1 MNKFNF
7 FFIVI
12 VNFIYSQDSNYTKT
26 LNYGEKISYEKND
39 GATNFKKYNSK
50 GDLISSGSLFNLKML
65 DKDFILS
72 GNFSFYYEESLGDYF
87 IKGQKSSQVF
97 YKFINSNLNG
107 LQYIDGYDWRKK
119 QIIRKEN
126 YVAIIGNH
134 LIGSSYKNNTNSKA
148 DKSYMHSKFIVDFSN
163 WATLSFE
170 KPFYTVIS
178 LPTAYEDEELYYN
191 LELMVKIFL
200 DDFSLYLDHFY
211 KVLLRDDFAKN
222 NDLGYYLNKIQDIK
236 TAVNNN
242 KIYSVFED
250 LENNVMAK
258 AFAIDNDKEIILKVD
273 QDKWVESSF
282 ANRWYILYH
291 ELGHDLLNFRHGQGG
306 RMMFNY
312 PTKNYTWE
320 DFFNDRHDMFILFLK
335 KIYPDYENLFLPF
348 PNL

>member
-1 MNKFNF
+1 MVN
-7 FFIVI
+7 IV
-12 VNFIYSQDSNYTKT
+12 FSQNSSYTKS
-26 LNYGEKISYEKND
+26 LNNGNKISYEKND
-39 GATNFKKYNSK
+39 VVTNFKKYNLK
-50 GDLISSGSLFNLKML
+50 GDLISSGSLTKLKIL
-65 DKDFILS
+65 DEDFILS
-72 GNFSFYYEESLGDYF
+72 GDFSTFYEKSLGNYF
-87 IKGQKSSQVF
+87 TKGQKSSQIF
-97 YKFINSNLNG
+97 YRFINGNLNG

-119 QIIRKEN
+119 QIIKKEN
-126 YVAIIGNH
+126 YVVIVGNH

-148 DKSYMHSKFIVDFSN
+148 DKSYMHSKFIVEFSN

-170 KPFYTVIS
+170 KPYYTSIS
-178 LPTAYEDEELYYN
+178 LPTDYDDEELYYN

-200 DDFSLYLDHFY
+200 DDFEAYLDHFY

-222 NDLGYYLNKIQDIK
+222 NDLGYYLNKIQVIK
-236 TAVNNN
+236 TAINNN

-258 AFAIDNDKEIILKVD
+258 AFAINNDKEIILKVD

-312 PTKNYTWE
+312 PTKIYTWE
-320 DFFNDRHDMFILFLK
+320 DFFNDRHNMFILFLK

-348 PNL
+348 PNF

>member
-1 MNKFNF
+1 
-7 FFIVI
+7 
-12 VNFIYSQDSNYTKT
+12 
-26 LNYGEKISYEKND
+26 
-39 GATNFKKYNSK
+39 
-50 GDLISSGSLFNLKML
+50 
-65 DKDFILS
+65 
-72 GNFSFYYEESLGDYF
+72 
-87 IKGQKSSQVF
+87 
-97 YKFINSNLNG
+97 
-107 LQYIDGYDWRKK
+107 
-119 QIIRKEN
+119 
-126 YVAIIGNH
+126 
-134 LIGSSYKNNTNSKA
+134 
-148 DKSYMHSKFIVDFSN
+148 MHSKFIVDFSN

-170 KPFYTVIS
+170 KPFYTVVS

-222 NDLGYYLNKIQDIK
+222 NDLGYYLNKIQVIK
-236 TAVNNN
+236 TAFNNN

-320 DFFNDRHDMFILFLK
+320 DFFNDRHNMFILFLK

-348 PNL
+348 PTL